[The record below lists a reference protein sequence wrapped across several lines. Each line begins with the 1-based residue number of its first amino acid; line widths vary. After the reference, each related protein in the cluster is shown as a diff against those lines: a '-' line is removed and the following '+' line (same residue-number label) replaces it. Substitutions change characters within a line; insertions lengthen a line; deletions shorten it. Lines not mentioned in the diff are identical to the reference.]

1 MENKAKFIII
11 GLAGVAVIF
20 IFLFM
25 QSLNSKQALQKEKDK
40 LMADNMALA
49 QKAEDN
55 QRKAQQVEGQLSSMN
70 SELDRLT
77 KEKDGLGKR
86 LDVLNKEKEG
96 LIEEL
101 KSQKSTVAVK
111 QEPQQQPQPP
121 VTEDAYWAGI
131 LKAKTDLELQLGS
144 VRSELKAIQINNEQ
158 LQREKSTLGLDINGL
173 KRDREDL
180 KRQLDYNQKI
190 MDSIA
195 QDLVRERNDKVQI
208 QDSLKVIRNENILLR
223 RQLNSLNSRKI
234 NLDKKLQELQEG
246 KAAIERRFTE
256 METMLSQKVTQVG
269 SLQEQLQAISSQARI
284 EKPED
289 KKESVD
295 LPAIIVR
302 PQAQENTLLQ
312 EQPISSKVS
321 GEGKV
326 LAINKENNFL
336 IIDLG
341 EDAGIK
347 LGDTFQI
354 YRDNEAIAAI
364 VVIQTRKDIAACDIK
379 QQIAPIEIGD
389 AIR

>member
-40 LMADNMALA
+40 LMADNIALA

-55 QRKAQQVEGQLSSMN
+55 QRKAQQVEGQLSSLN
-70 SELDRLT
+70 SDLDRLT

-86 LDVLNKEKEG
+86 LDVLNKEKEDF
-96 LIEEL
+96 IEKL
-101 KSQKSTVAVK
+101 KSQPTPVVK
-111 QEPQQQPQPP
+111 QEPQQQQPQPP

-144 VRSELKAIQINNEQ
+144 VRSELKAIQINNEE

-173 KRDREDL
+173 KRDKEDL

-256 METMLSQKVTQVG
+256 METMLSQKVTQIG
-269 SLQEQLQAISSQARI
+269 SLQEQLQTISSQAKI
-284 EKPED
+284 ERPED

-302 PQAQENTLLQ
+302 PQAQENTLQ

-354 YRDNEAIAAI
+354 YRDNEAIATI
-364 VVIQTRKDIAACDIK
+364 VVIQTRKDIAACEIK
-379 QQIAPIEIGD
+379 QEIAPIEIGD